1 MYSNRWRTDKPPSW
15 RVLVR
20 LLLVVMP
27 SDELRL
33 VLQSIWKWVKLPSN
47 SLWYDCAVGWAIGAL
62 IAPMSA
68 NLIAQISA
76 TGWQQG
82 GSSARTPISLY
93 PTDDKDIEVKL
104 KVILWTKSS
113 RSSKDLWDLC
123 QRSVFSSGPWIKR
136 ISCNGARRWER
147 NKWNKTLSS
156 NDFSIDKTFIRFL
169 SLILYQNSSFYP

>member
-1 MYSNRWRTDKPPSW
+1 MLYSKWKNILITLVPSRFCQIFADHVVIESCTAGAQTKPPSC
-15 RVLVR
+15 RFLVG

-76 TGWQQG
+76 TGWQEG
-82 GSSARTPISLY
+82 GSSARGPVYPWRQRHWSEIESDLMNKIFQILKRSLRPL
-93 PTDDKDIEVKL
+93 PTVSFFL
-104 KVILWTKSS
+104 
-113 RSSKDLWDLC
+113 
-123 QRSVFSSGPWIKR
+123 GPL
-136 ISCNGARRWER
+136 
-147 NKWNKTLSS
+147 NKKNQLPWS
-156 NDFSIDKTFIRFL
+156 
-169 SLILYQNSSFYP
+169 